1 MKGNQEENLFIKESA
16 KKKFMCSK
24 YKREENCH
32 GLKVGWWRHEEF
44 CGAGL
49 LRMRASAEGQLVRS
63 TVEVDGSEPIL

>member
-32 GLKVGWWRHEEF
+32 GLKWDGGGMKNF
-44 CGAGL
+44 AGRDFSGCEHRL
-49 LRMRASAEGQLVRS
+49 KVNLS
-63 TVEVDGSEPIL
+63 